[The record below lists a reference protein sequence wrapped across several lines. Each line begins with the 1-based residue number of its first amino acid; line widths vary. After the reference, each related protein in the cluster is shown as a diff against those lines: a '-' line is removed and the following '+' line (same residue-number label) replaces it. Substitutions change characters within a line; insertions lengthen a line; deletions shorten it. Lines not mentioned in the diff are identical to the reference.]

1 MCGITGIVSKDI
13 DFSHGG
19 PVPDMVGS
27 LRHRGPDAKG
37 IDAFDHAALGHTR
50 LSIIDLE
57 SGDQPMRDATTKRCV
72 VFNGEIYGYRAIRD
86 SLDYPFR
93 TTSDTEVLLA
103 LYDRYGTDML
113 DHLPGMFAFAIWDD
127 EKQRLFAARDR
138 FGEKP
143 LYYAANGDTL
153 VFGSEIKA
161 VLASGL
167 VRPKLNRRALAHYLN
182 RLYVPVGESIYATIQ
197 QLPPAHALLFENGN
211 LRVWRYWE
219 LPETRENVALD
230 DAVEEFR
237 SLLRK
242 SVEKQLVADVEVGA
256 FLSGGLD
263 SSTIV
268 AVGSD
273 LAPSLRTFSFGFTD
287 GRNELPYANDV
298 ARKYGTEHTELCD
311 DQGCLPELTEKMAD
325 VYDEPFGDSSA
336 IPTFMICRRARE
348 HLKVV
353 LTGDSGDELL
363 GGYSWYHHV
372 HFHGELARRSDG
384 ANALHYFLLR
394 ACRRLFGGGR
404 QLHRQLQ
411 TFNRFRTG
419 HTPGDTHRRLR
430 DFSSKDD
437 LHCAGL
443 ELELGRYLD
452 GHDAADA
459 AMRTDL
465 TDYMTA
471 DILVKTDR
479 AAMAHGLELRV
490 PFLDVDLASFCIT
503 LPSRL
508 KTDGRR
514 DKILL
519 REAFEGRWPESLRQ
533 RGKQGFGAPVREWL
547 ARPEFRDLKQ
557 EYLGRSSQTVHSLL
571 GSDFVDRVA
580 PRDDNGTWALLM
592 LAIWLNRKPVELS

>member
-1 MCGITGIVSKDI
+1 MCGITGIVSQNFDLTQ
-13 DFSHGG
+13 GG
-19 PVPDMVGS
+19 PLSAMVES
-27 LRHRGPDAKG
+27 LRHRGPDAHG
-37 IDAFDHAALGHTR
+37 IDVFDHAGLGHTR

-57 SGDQPMRDATTKRCV
+57 SGNQPMRDATAKRSV

-86 SLDYPFR
+86 SLNYAFR

-113 DHLPGMFAFAIWDD
+113 DHLPGMFAFAIWDE

-143 LYYAANGDTL
+143 LYYAVTGDTL

-167 VRPKLNRRALAHYLN
+167 VRSKLSRRALAHYLN
-182 RLYVPVGESIYATIQ
+182 RLYVPVGESIYTTIQ
-197 QLPPAHALLFENGN
+197 QLPPAHALLFENGD
-211 LRVWRYWE
+211 LRLWRYWD
-219 LPETRENVALD
+219 LPEPRADVALST
-230 DAVEEFR
+230 AVEEFR
-237 SLLRK
+237 SLLRE

-268 AVGSD
+268 AVGAG

-287 GRNELPYANDV
+287 GRNELPYASDV
-298 ARKYGTEHTELCD
+298 ASKYGTEHVELHD
-311 DQGCLPELTEKMAD
+311 DQACLPELAETMAG

-336 IPTFMICRRARE
+336 IPTFMICRLARE

-363 GGYSWYHHV
+363 GGYPWYRYV
-372 HFHGELARRSDG
+372 HFHDTLSARSDR

-394 ACRRLFGGGR
+394 AYRRMFGGGR
-404 QLHRQLQ
+404 ELHRKLH
-411 TFNRFRTG
+411 TFNRFRKG
-419 HTPGDTHRRLR
+419 QTPGDTHRRLR
-430 DFSSKDD
+430 DFVSQDD
-437 LHCAGL
+437 LACAGL
-443 ELELGRYLD
+443 DLELSQYHD
-452 GHDAADA
+452 GSNAVDA

-490 PFLDVDLASFCIT
+490 PFLDVNLASFCIS

-519 REAFEGRWPESLRQ
+519 REAFEDQWPTSLRQ

-557 EYLGRSSQTVHSLL
+557 EYLGSSSQTVHSLL

-580 PRDDNGTWALLM
+580 PRDDDGTWALLM